1 MKKLTLLL
9 PLLFLWGNAP
19 AHAQP
24 ADAEPVPVE
33 MNPEQLEAEGFV
45 PLFNGQDLTG
55 WEKRG
60 GTGQSKVED
69 GAIVGF
75 GRDIKGN
82 TFLCTEELYGDFL
95 LIFEMKFDSL
105 RGNSGLMFRAYPKGG
120 ENGRVTGYQC
130 EHDNRDRSWTAGLYD
145 EARRGWLYPDKKRS
159 EMAAAFTEQGQ
170 RLFDEQGWN
179 TIVVRCKGLE
189 VDTWLNGEH
198 RVDFTDE
205 DGEDENGRRYDAP
218 GFFGLQVHSGK
229 ACNVRWRNLY
239 LKKLD
244 AE

>member
-1 MKKLTLLL
+1 MKKTLILL
-9 PLLFLWGNAP
+9 PMLLIWSAMP
-19 AHAQP
+19 TQAQP
-24 ADAEPVPVE
+24 ENAEPAPVRME
-33 MNPEQLEAEGFV
+33 PEKLKEEGYV
-45 PLFNGQDLTG
+45 ALFNGEDLTG

-60 GTGQSKVED
+60 GTGEYKVED
-69 GAIVGF
+69 GDIVGF
-75 GRDIKGN
+75 GKNIKGN
-82 TFLCTEELYGDFL
+82 TFLCTEEEYGDFI

-105 RGNSGLMFRAYPKGG
+105 KGNSGMMFRAYAKGG

-170 RLFDEQGWN
+170 RLFKEDDWN
-179 TIVVRCKGLE
+179 TIVIRCKGSD
-189 VDTWLNGEH
+189 VDTWLNGEQ
-198 RVDFTDE
+198 RVDFTDVE
-205 DGEDENGRRYDAP
+205 GEDENGRPYDAP
-218 GFFGLQVHSGK
+218 GFFGLQVHSGG
-229 ACNVRWRNLY
+229 ACDVRWRNLY